1 MRRYYAYV
9 TVSYKVSNLSATLGL
24 CATLFVL
31 SASLVSSHLYEA
43 SGWWLSCQFNSN
55 LVSTCVIPE
64 LPFTLKTC
72 NFLGGPGIVIG
83 GHNHVLSGKIPS
95 PRPFVCPFDF
105 RDTFCSD
112 EDMFFFDCLTMQK
125 DKNLMSPLCPGSLM
139 CPWYFRDMHF
149 LPIWGHNFLIA
160 SPRRRTYIL
169 MAPSLL
175 PVHSFIVMPSATPI
189 TEVYNAKKETCE
201 TEETTQQDSSEA
213 ARLPLTYLGI

>member
-1 MRRYYAYV
+1 MN
-9 TVSYKVSNLSATLGL
+9 YKVSNLSATLGL

-83 GHNHVLSGKIPS
+83 GHNHVLSGKIPC

-112 EDMFFFDCLTMQK
+112 EDMFFLIAWPCRRTK
-125 DKNLMSPLCPGSLM
+125 ILCPHYVLVRWCVLGTLGTCTFCPFEDIIFWSPHHAEGHIFSWHHHCCLYTYSSL
-139 CPWYFRDMHF
+139 C
-149 LPIWGHNFLIA
+149 
-160 SPRRRTYIL
+160 
-169 MAPSLL
+169 LL
-175 PVHSFIVMPSATPI
+175 PHQSLRFTMPKKRPVRQKRQHNKTALKLLDCHSPT
-189 TEVYNAKKETCE
+189 
-201 TEETTQQDSSEA
+201 
-213 ARLPLTYLGI
+213 